1 MKPAVVRLALAALL
15 FVCWIGYLA
24 YQVATLPRTPTGQP
38 LVVSRPQI
46 LVSDLDVIAR
56 VNSLDEKVTVE
67 QVLYTDRK
75 EYEGL
80 TGREV
85 RVTNLAECR
94 GPSRDFRAGAG
105 PRDWTRSD
113 RYLLPLRP
121 VADGPE
127 GKDQVFEVVPTPPSP
142 GYPPVSGKAG
152 PPRIYP
158 ATRQVLAQYRRVRK
172 PG

>member
-15 FVCWIGYLA
+15 FACWIGYLA

-38 LVVSRPQI
+38 LVVSRPQV
-46 LVSDLDVIAR
+46 LVSDLDVIAQ
-56 VNSLDEKVTVE
+56 VDSLDGPVTVQ
-67 QVLYTDRK
+67 QVLYPDRK
-75 EYEGL
+75 EYERL
-80 TGREV
+80 KTI

-105 PRDWTRSD
+105 PQDWTRPD

-121 VADGPE
+121 VSDGKE

-152 PPRIYP
+152 PPRVYP
-158 ATRQVLAQYRRVRK
+158 ATEQVLAQYRRVRK